1 MPADT
6 SVVSGIAGRY
16 AAALF
21 ELAQEGG
28 VLEAVAGDLATLAT
42 MIDESDDLVRL
53 LRSPVIGREAQGK
66 ALDAVLERAGASTM
80 TRKFVG
86 VVAENRRLFA
96 LRDMCKVFRS
106 LLAAHRGEVV
116 AEVTSAHALNDSQL
130 MAIKSELSAAMKTEV
145 DLQNRIDD
153 GILGGMIV
161 RVGSRM
167 VDASLRTKLQ
177 NLRIAMRGVE

>member
-1 MPADT
+1 MPAEA
-6 SVVSGIAGRY
+6 SVVTGIAGRY
-16 AAALF
+16 AVALF
-21 ELAQEGG
+21 DLALENG
-28 VLEAVAGDLATLAT
+28 VLDAVAADITALAT
-42 MIDESDDLVRL
+42 MIDESEDLVRL

-66 ALDAVLERAGASTM
+66 ALDAVLERAGIDPL

-86 VVAENRRLFA
+86 VVTANRRLFA
-96 LRDMCKVFRS
+96 LRDMCKAFRA

-116 AEVTSAHALNDSQL
+116 AEVTTAFALNDSQML
-130 MAIKSELSAAMKTEV
+130 AIKGELSAAMKTEV